1 MQKVFVDTNIII
13 DLLAQRDPFY
23 QEAQMLFTL
32 ADRGQIEIQISS
44 LSFANASYALAKHY
58 PVSDAKKY
66 LQKFK
71 VLVSILALDDKAI
84 ELALAS
90 EFHDIED
97 GFQYFT
103 ALANGAE
110 VLLTRNKK
118 DFKKSQL
125 PVLTAAEFLK
135 R

>member
-1 MQKVFVDTNIII
+1 
-13 DLLAQRDPFY
+13 
-23 QEAQMLFTL
+23 
-32 ADRGQIEIQISS
+32 
-44 LSFANASYALAKHY
+44 
-58 PVSDAKKY
+58 
-66 LQKFK
+66 
-71 VLVSILALDDKAI
+71 
-84 ELALAS
+84 LALAS

-103 ALANGAE
+103 AQAHGAE